1 MIKQLRIIILFIL
14 LGTGTCLTAQ
24 NNTVTPLFAGKIGY
38 HQYFGND
45 ILLKDVVSPSGGNGT
60 YSISWEYRYTD
71 SNEWSEITRLA
82 QSDYEGG
89 CLVSSQLFNTYRAE
103 GVYIRRK
110 VVSGTLVAY
119 SSDS

>member
-71 SNEWSEITRLA
+71 SNEWSEITRLNLTMRGDA
-82 QSDYEGG
+82 WFHPNFSIHTERKG
-89 CLVSSQLFNTYRAE
+89 
-103 GVYIRRK
+103 YISEER
-110 VVSGTLVAY
+110 L
-119 SSDS
+119 

>member
-45 ILLKDVVSPSGGNGT
+45 ILIQMNGVRLPGLLNLT
-60 YSISWEYRYTD
+60 MRGDAWFHPNFSIHTERKGYI
-71 SNEWSEITRLA
+71 SEERL
-82 QSDYEGG
+82 
-89 CLVSSQLFNTYRAE
+89 
-103 GVYIRRK
+103 
-110 VVSGTLVAY
+110 
-119 SSDS
+119 

>member
-89 CLVSSQLFNTYRAE
+89 MLGFIPTFQ
-103 GVYIRRK
+103 YIQ
-110 VVSGTLVAY
+110 SGRSIYQKKGCKWYLGCIFFGY
-119 SSDS
+119 

>member
-82 QSDYEGG
+82 QSDYEGDAWFHPNFSIHTERKG
-89 CLVSSQLFNTYRAE
+89 
-103 GVYIRRK
+103 YISEER
-110 VVSGTLVAY
+110 L
-119 SSDS
+119 

>member
-45 ILLKDVVSPSGGNGT
+45 ILLKDIVGIP
-60 YSISWEYRYTD
+60 
-71 SNEWSEITRLA
+71 
-82 QSDYEGG
+82 
-89 CLVSSQLFNTYRAE
+89 
-103 GVYIRRK
+103 VY
-110 VVSGTLVAY
+110 
-119 SSDS
+119 

>member
-45 ILLKDVVSPSGGNGT
+45 ILLKDVVLNLLQCGETIRVIDKTQLVRVDVEHG
-60 YSISWEYRYTD
+60 
-71 SNEWSEITRLA
+71 RLMLKA
-82 QSDYEGG
+82 
-89 CLVSSQLFNTYRAE
+89 
-103 GVYIRRK
+103 
-110 VVSGTLVAY
+110 
-119 SSDS
+119 

>member
-82 QSDYEGG
+82 QSD
-89 CLVSSQLFNTYRAE
+89 
-103 GVYIRRK
+103 
-110 VVSGTLVAY
+110 
-119 SSDS
+119 

>member
-45 ILLKDVVSPSGGNGT
+45 ILLKDVVSPSGGTGLILYRGNTGILIQMNGVRLPGLLNLT
-60 YSISWEYRYTD
+60 MRGMLGFIPTFQYIQSGRSIY
-71 SNEWSEITRLA
+71 
-82 QSDYEGG
+82 QKKG
-89 CLVSSQLFNTYRAE
+89 CKWYLGCIFFGY
-103 GVYIRRK
+103 
-110 VVSGTLVAY
+110 
-119 SSDS
+119 